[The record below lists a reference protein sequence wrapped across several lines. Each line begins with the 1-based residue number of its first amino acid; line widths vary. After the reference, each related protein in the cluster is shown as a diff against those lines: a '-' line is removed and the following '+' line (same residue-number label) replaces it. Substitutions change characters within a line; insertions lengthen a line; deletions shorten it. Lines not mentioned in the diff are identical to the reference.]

1 MHHRFIANMGNAIV
15 TAFGTASSSAT
26 LPVTI
31 NALEEKNKVDS
42 RISRSVGDDDDDG
55 DDFEHSLLL
64 QICPSHRTINMK
76 IFPRFVLPIGATIN
90 MDGTALYEVMKGFTC
105 LS

>member
-42 RISRSVGDDDDDG
+42 RISR
-55 DDFEHSLLL
+55 
-64 QICPSHRTINMK
+64 
-76 IFPRFVLPIGATIN
+76 
-90 MDGTALYEVMKGFTC
+90 
-105 LS
+105 

>member
-1 MHHRFIANMGNAIV
+1 MANMGNAIVTLLILTAQLLSYHPNIHRFIANMGNAIV

-42 RISRSVGDDDDDG
+42 RISR
-55 DDFEHSLLL
+55 
-64 QICPSHRTINMK
+64 
-76 IFPRFVLPIGATIN
+76 
-90 MDGTALYEVMKGFTC
+90 
-105 LS
+105 

>member
-1 MHHRFIANMGNAIV
+1 MGNAIV

-42 RISRSVGDDDDDG
+42 RIARLLYNNDSDGDDNGDDDDDVT
-55 DDFEHSLLL
+55 L
-64 QICPSHRTINMK
+64 PVTIN
-76 IFPRFVLPIGATIN
+76 
-90 MDGTALYEVMKGFTC
+90 ALEEKNKVDC
-105 LS
+105 WISR